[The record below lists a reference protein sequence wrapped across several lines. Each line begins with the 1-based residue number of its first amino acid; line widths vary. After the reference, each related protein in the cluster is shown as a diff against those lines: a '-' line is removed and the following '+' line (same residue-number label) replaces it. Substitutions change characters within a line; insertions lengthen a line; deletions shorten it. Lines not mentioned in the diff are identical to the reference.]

1 MTGFY
6 DITFADCY
14 QLTIN
19 QTFKGQLVINR
30 YFYRC
35 NGPYTDELLDLAE
48 SLGETLLEALE
59 PIQHYDCVYNWATVL
74 ELFGD
79 RQQGMK
85 LFSERNGSA
94 TGTSLPAFFG
104 ARWRLHSTDSRLRK
118 GRKIYA
124 GIPEESV
131 NGNDLAGGMADEYA
145 VVSAIL
151 AAVLTFGDF
160 SFTPVLLSPA
170 NTRHTGNLIVPVYYA
185 GWAGWSTQGSRK
197 IGRGA

>member
-1 MTGFY
+1 MGFY
-6 DITFADCY
+6 DITFVDCY

-19 QTFKGQLVINR
+19 QTFKAQLVINR
-30 YFYRC
+30 YFYQC
-35 NGPYTDELLDLAE
+35 NGPYTDELTELAE
-48 SLGETLLEALE
+48 NLSDALLDVLE
-59 PIQHYDCVYNWATVL
+59 PIQHYDCVYDFATIL

-79 RQQGMK
+79 RQSVQ
-85 LFSERNGSA
+85 FPFTARNGSA
-94 TGTSLPAFFG
+94 TGVSLPAFFG
-104 ARWRLHSTDSRLRK
+104 ARWRLHCTDSRIRK

-131 NGNDLAGGMADEYA
+131 DGNNLASGMSDEYA
-145 VVSAIL
+145 AVSAKL
-151 AAVLTFGDF
+151 QEVLVLGDF

-185 GWAGWSTQGSRK
+185 AWAGWSTQGSRK